1 LFFDEVDYG
10 VFDKTKRMDR
20 LMERHRLLETA
31 PSQRFLSFAQ
41 FLLAAREPLAEVFEN
56 DPVPLAQFGLRQP
69 QNLGQILA
77 APDLAQNAV
86 RKFLMM
92 CFDEMD

>member
-1 LFFDEVDYG
+1 
-10 VFDKTKRMDR
+10 
-20 LMERHRLLETA
+20 MERHRLLKTL
-31 PSQRFLSFAQ
+31 SSHRFLEFSHFLFVAQ
-41 FLLAAREPLAEVFEN
+41 KPLAEMFEEQ
-56 DPVPLAQFGLRQP
+56 PVSLAQFGLRQP
-69 QNLGQILA
+69 QYVGQILA